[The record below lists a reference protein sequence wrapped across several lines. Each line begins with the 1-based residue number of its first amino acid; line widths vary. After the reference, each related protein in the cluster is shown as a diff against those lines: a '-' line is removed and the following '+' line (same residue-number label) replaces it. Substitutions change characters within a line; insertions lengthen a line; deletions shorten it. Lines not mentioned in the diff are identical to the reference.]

1 MVVGTASVGCPTG
14 QCYRRSSPSKSFA
27 RILSTPGDDV
37 VVQLT
42 ATTDSLEEA
51 NVIATALLERRLVA
65 CVQIAGPVT
74 SRFWWQ
80 GTLDSAAEH
89 VLVAKTTAVR
99 AEAATTLIVE
109 THSYDVPEVL
119 VTPVVGGNP
128 AYLEWV
134 ANEVR

>member
-1 MVVGTASVGCPTG
+1 MCAD
-14 QCYRRSSPSKSFA
+14 RRA
-27 RILSTPGDDV
+27 RD
-37 VVQLT
+37 
-42 ATTDSLEEA
+42 
-51 NVIATALLERRLVA
+51 
-65 CVQIAGPVT
+65 
-74 SRFWWQ
+74 
-80 GTLDSAAEH
+80 EH

-119 VTPVVGGNP
+119 VTPVLGGNP